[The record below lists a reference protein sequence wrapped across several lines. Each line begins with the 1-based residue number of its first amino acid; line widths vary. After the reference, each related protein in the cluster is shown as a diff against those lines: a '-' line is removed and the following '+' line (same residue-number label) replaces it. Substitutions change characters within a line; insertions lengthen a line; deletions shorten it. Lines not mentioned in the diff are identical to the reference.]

1 MKRLFL
7 IMTLFAL
14 SLPVIADT
22 HTVARGEN
30 LQSIAAKY
38 NITETELI
46 EANPGA
52 DKLFYIGLKLNIPQP
67 KQTAVAPT
75 SAQPVQPVQTIQN
88 DSQTTYAS
96 AENTGNKHVVND
108 DKPGTDCSIMLEYGF
123 LTKEKEAR
131 GSNYTYAFSIG
142 GNYYFMHR
150 MSGVFA
156 GARIGYNSANYNHYE
171 SYRGSYYTST
181 STAHFITLPIN
192 AGYAFATDD
201 RNLALTPYAGVDCNF
216 CVGGKSKT
224 KGRVEG
230 VQIDQESKFKKKVGL
245 DARIGIQLRLWGFNI
260 GASYVMPL
268 NKNQKQYFG
277 DESYIAINLGCG
289 F

>member
-1 MKRLFL
+1 MM
-7 IMTLFAL
+7 I
-14 SLPVIADT
+14 
-22 HTVARGEN
+22 
-30 LQSIAAKY
+30 
-38 NITETELI
+38 
-46 EANPGA
+46 
-52 DKLFYIGLKLNIPQP
+52 
-67 KQTAVAPT
+67 
-75 SAQPVQPVQTIQN
+75 
-88 DSQTTYAS
+88 
-96 AENTGNKHVVND
+96 
-108 DKPGTDCSIMLEYGF
+108 EYGF
-123 LTKEKEAR
+123 LTKEDDAK
-131 GSNYTYAFSIG
+131 GTNYTYAYSIG

-192 AGYAFATDD
+192 AGYAFATEN
-201 RNLALTPYAGVDCNF
+201 RNLALTPYAGVDFNF
-216 CVGGKSKT
+216 CVGGKNKT
-224 KGRVEG
+224 EGRIEG
-230 VQIDQESKFKKKVGL
+230 VQIDRESKFKKKVGL
-245 DARIGIQLRLWGFNI
+245 DARIGILLRLWGFNI